1 MGSFFSTN
9 TLTNLLVHSS
19 GNVLFVEKKAMTGE
33 ILESTLK
40 TFTSL
45 DLICIPANTVTR
57 TSPREIVWI
66 ITFPWPISQRII
78 KWQYLWNYGTFN
90 DVPCF
95 PKCPSTQTWNVFW
108 NKLFLVL
115 IVVTFL
121 GAELDFNDPEELFQ
135 FVLRDEQKLPDVPN
149 NYNYF
154 CRICSKRFIS
164 RVATR
169 NHVESIHYPG
179 MFKYTCH
186 LCGKECASKSAV
198 NYHITTF
205 HNKKQ

>member
-1 MGSFFSTN
+1 M
-9 TLTNLLVHSS
+9 
-19 GNVLFVEKKAMTGE
+19 
-33 ILESTLK
+33 
-40 TFTSL
+40 
-45 DLICIPANTVTR
+45 
-57 TSPREIVWI
+57 
-66 ITFPWPISQRII
+66 
-78 KWQYLWNYGTFN
+78 
-90 DVPCF
+90 
-95 PKCPSTQTWNVFW
+95 
-108 NKLFLVL
+108 L

>member
-1 MGSFFSTN
+1 
-9 TLTNLLVHSS
+9 
-19 GNVLFVEKKAMTGE
+19 MTGE

-45 DLICIPANTVTR
+45 DLICIPASIVTR
-57 TSPREIVWI
+57 ISPREIVWI
-66 ITFPWPISQRII
+66 ITFPWPISQRIVKVTI
-78 KWQYLWNYGTFN
+78 IMDLWYF
-90 DVPCF
+90 DVPCL
-95 PKCPSTQTWNVFW
+95 PKCPSTQHVFW
-108 NKLFLVL
+108 NKLFPVL
-115 IVVTFL
+115 IAVTFL

-135 FVLRDEQKLPDVPN
+135 FVLRDDQKLPDVPN

-205 HNKKQ
+205 HNKRQ